1 MELSSQQR
9 VAAPRDFVFAQ
20 ASDFTAFERQ
30 ALRRGIE
37 VESRGGPEAL
47 GRGWSASVPVM
58 GREREIAAEIVGYAA
73 PEDYTV
79 RGESSGVEILV
90 RVETLP
96 EEELGHS
103 RLGLSVTLAPRSMP
117 GRLVLQSLKLARG
130 SLETRLAG
138 RLEGYA
144 REIEARWARRAG

>member
-1 MELSSQQR
+1 MELKSKQA
-9 VAAPRDFVFAQ
+9 VAAPRDFVFEQ

-37 VESRGGPEAL
+37 VQKLGGPAPV
-47 GRGWSASVPVM
+47 GRGWNASVKVL
-58 GREREIAAEIVGYAA
+58 GRERDVAARVISYDA
-73 PEDYTV
+73 PQDYTV
-79 RGESSGVEILV
+79 QGESSGVEIFV
-90 RVETLP
+90 RIEALP
-96 EEELGHS
+96 DGNGGSH
-103 RLGLSVTLAPRSMP
+103 LGLSVRLAPRSIP
-117 GRLVLQSLKLARG
+117 GRLVLQSLKLAHG

>member
-9 VAAPRDFVFAQ
+9 VAAPHEFVFAQ

-37 VESRGGPEAL
+37 VECRGGPEPL
-47 GRGWSASVPVM
+47 GRGWSAAVPVM
-58 GREREIAAEIVGYAA
+58 GRERQVEAEVVAYDAPRDYA
-73 PEDYTV
+73 V
-79 RGESSGVEILV
+79 LGETSGVEIRV
-90 RVETLP
+90 RVGAAP
-96 EEELGHS
+96 DGGQHS
-103 RLGLSVTLAPRSMP
+103 QLVLSVALAPRNMP

-130 SLETRLAG
+130 SLEDRLAG

>member
-1 MELSSQQR
+1 MEFSSQQR
-9 VAAPRDFVFAQ
+9 VAAPREFVFEQ

-37 VESRGGPEAL
+37 VESRGGPDPL
-47 GRGWSASVPVM
+47 GRGWSAAVPVM
-58 GREREIAAEIVGYAA
+58 GRERQIAAEIVGYDA
-73 PEDYTV
+73 PRDYAV
-79 RGESSGVEILV
+79 RGESSGVEILLK
-90 RVETLP
+90 VEAL
-96 EEELGHS
+96 EEESGS
-103 RLGLSVTLAPRSMP
+103 QLGLSVTMAPRSMP

-130 SLETRLAG
+130 TLETRLAG

>member
-1 MELSSQQR
+1 MEFSSQQR
-9 VAAPRDFVFAQ
+9 VAAPRGFVFEQ

-37 VESRGGPEAL
+37 IERRGGPAPV
-47 GRGWSASVPVM
+47 GRAWSASVPVM
-58 GREREIAAEIVGYAA
+58 GREREIAAEIIGFDA
-73 PEDYTV
+73 PQDYTV
-79 RGESSGVEILV
+79 RGESSGLEIVV
-90 RVETLP
+90 RVEAQP
-96 EEELGHS
+96 ETTGES

-130 SLETRLAG
+130 TLETRLAG

>member
-1 MELSSQQR
+1 MEFSSQQP

-30 ALRRGIE
+30 AMRRGIE
-37 VESRGGPEAL
+37 LQSEGGPEPE
-47 GRGWSASVPVM
+47 GRGWSAAVTVL
-58 GREREIAAEIVGYAA
+58 GRERDVAARVISFDAPQGYA
-73 PEDYTV
+73 V

-90 RVETLP
+90 RVEAQP
-96 EEELGHS
+96 DGQEGS
-103 RLGLSVTLAPRSMP
+103 RLGLSVALAPRSMP